1 VNSQLVIFSA
11 PFNFLPSVHSAD
23 CFGDPVKCRFICWIP
38 DYMPQLSQPP
48 LEQQEMIKTLQQAR
62 NSEFE
67 FSQPFAETTDAV
79 KKTSCFLSFFK
90 SVNLD

>member
-1 VNSQLVIFSA
+1 
-11 PFNFLPSVHSAD
+11 
-23 CFGDPVKCRFICWIP
+23 
-38 DYMPQLSQPP
+38 MPQLSQPP